1 MSEQA
6 QPQVDQVPAAD
17 PAVQATGDKPTGGD
31 QIPPATDEAALT
43 VADFSLMNKVIRT
56 ALLETSNN
64 VEILRSDPNSP
75 LHSVKT
81 FEELNLDEGLLR
93 GIYDMGFK
101 KPSKIQETA
110 LPILITQRKNIIAQS
125 QSGTGKTAAFLLA
138 SLSRVDVNQRSPQV
152 IILSPTYELACQTY
166 DVAKRMAKFRN
177 DITFRKVVKG
187 EEVPREKWTEHV
199 LIGTPG
205 RMSDCTVRF
214 QNVDLKT
221 IKVFVLD
228 EADVMIHMQGHDV
241 KTSRMRKALSP
252 DCQILLFSATYEEQ
266 IRRFAS
272 SIVPD
277 ATEIHLKREEESLAN
292 IKQHYVIT
300 RTDEDK
306 YVAMAQLYGTLSI
319 GQAIIFCQTKKAAN
333 FLTQRLMQDGHVVG
347 LINGDLTVEER
358 NKVLLD
364 FKEGRQRTLIAT
376 NVIARGLDID
386 QVTVVVNYELPLLP
400 TTGAIDKETY
410 LHRIGRTGRFGRD
423 GLAINFI
430 TLDQKKMI
438 DELVTTFG
446 QPINELN
453 VFNYEQMSQLDE

>member
-1 MSEQA
+1 MAEPV
-6 QPQVDQVPAAD
+6 QPNPA
-17 PAVQATGDKPTGGD
+17 GDKPTGGD
-31 QIPPATDEAALT
+31 QVAPSTDETPLT
-43 VADFSLMNKVIRT
+43 AADFSLMNKVIRT

-138 SLSRVDVNQRSPQV
+138 SLSRVDVNVRSPQV
-152 IILSPTYELACQTY
+152 VILSPTYELACQTY
-166 DVAKRMAKFRN
+166 DVARKMAKFKP

-187 EEVPREKWTEHV
+187 EDVPREKWTDHV

-252 DCQILLFSATYEEQ
+252 DCQILLFSATYEDQ
-266 IRRFAS
+266 IRKFAS

-333 FLTQRLMQDGHVVG
+333 FLTQRLTRDGHEVG

-400 TTGAIDKETY
+400 TTNAIDKETY

-430 TLDQKKMI
+430 TMDQKKMI